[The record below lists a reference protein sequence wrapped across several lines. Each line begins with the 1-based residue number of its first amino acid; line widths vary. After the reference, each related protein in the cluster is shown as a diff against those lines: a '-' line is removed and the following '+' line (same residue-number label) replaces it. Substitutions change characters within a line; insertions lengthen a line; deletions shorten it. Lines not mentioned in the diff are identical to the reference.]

1 MSTTTPEVIKQQV
14 RQHYA
19 AIAVQGSSC
28 CGPNTEDG
36 DCCAPAYDE
45 VALVSYDEFSSRV
58 VEGSDLGLGCGTP
71 TAVAGLMP
79 GETVLDLGS
88 GGGIDVFLAAQAVGP
103 QGRAIGVDMTPAM
116 LDRARAN
123 AARVGFTNVE
133 FRLGEIEA
141 LPVADASVDVI
152 LSNCVI
158 NLAPDKSRVFAE
170 MHRVLRPHGR
180 FAVSDIVTYGDVPED
195 IREDMALWA
204 GCIAGA
210 MDREA
215 YLSLLRV
222 AGFDNVRVVKETT
235 YEAPGSSGFGT
246 ASVTVM
252 GTKN

>member
-1 MSTTTPEVIKQQV
+1 MNATTPEVIKQQV
-14 RQHYA
+14 RERYA
-19 AIAVQGSSC
+19 AIALQGSSC
-28 CGPNTEDG
+28 CGPTTEAG
-36 DCCAPAYDE
+36 NCCTPAGDE
-45 VALVSYDEFSSRV
+45 VALVSYDEFSSQL

-71 TAVAGLMP
+71 TAVAGLLP

-123 AARVGFTNVE
+123 AARAGFTNVE

-158 NLAPDKSRVFAE
+158 NLAPDKSRVFGE
-170 MHRVLRPHGR
+170 MHRVLRLKGR

-195 IREDMALWA
+195 IRQDMALWA

-215 YLSLLRV
+215 YLALLRE
-222 AGFDNVRVVKETT
+222 AGFHNVRVVKETT
-235 YEAPGSSGFGT
+235 YEAPSSSGFGT

-252 GTKN
+252 GEKN

>member
-1 MSTTTPEVIKQQV
+1 MSTTTPEGIKQQV
-14 RQHYA
+14 REHYA

-28 CGPNTEDG
+28 CVPNTEAG
-36 DCCAPAYDE
+36 DCCSPASDV
-45 VALVSYDEFSSRV
+45 VALVSYDEFSSQL

-71 TAVAGLMP
+71 TAVAGLQA

-123 AARVGFTNVE
+123 AARAGFSNVE

-158 NLAPDKSRVFAE
+158 NLAPDKSRVFGE
-170 MHRVLRPHGR
+170 MHRVLRPKGR
-180 FAVSDIVTYGDVPED
+180 FAVSDIVTYGEVPED
-195 IREDMALWA
+195 IRQDMALWA

-215 YLSLLRV
+215 YLALLRE
-222 AGFDNVRVVKETT
+222 AGFHNVRVVKETT
-235 YEAPGSSGFGT
+235 YEASSSSGFGT

-252 GTKN
+252 GDKN